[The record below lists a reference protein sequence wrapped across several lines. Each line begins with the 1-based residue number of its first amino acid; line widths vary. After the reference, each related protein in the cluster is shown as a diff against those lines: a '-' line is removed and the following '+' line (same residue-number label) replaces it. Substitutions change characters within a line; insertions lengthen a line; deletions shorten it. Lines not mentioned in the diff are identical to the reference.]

1 MKRTLPLFLY
11 FFSLFSVGQD
21 QINIQD
27 KYLGEILSVSET
39 RSLPDF
45 NIDDIQA
52 RKDLVAKIT
61 SYDYLDP
68 SYLKTNMVLN
78 MLKYKLGDENYN
90 EAVKSYVLKAEYEP
104 EGITLAGF
112 RAELEEVS
120 GIDLGE
126 FFSDWFDGKGYPT
139 YEISW
144 FQNEKNR
151 DINIVV
157 NQTQSDRSVAF
168 FEMPLPILVS
178 NEEGDRQVIRLEISE
193 NKQTFTGFIPFKI
206 TSVEIDP
213 DAQLITKN
221 NIVKTGV
228 DQEALNA
235 SITLFPNPAK
245 NLINIQNMG
254 NAVVERVSIFNMLGK
269 LVLVEDNPIAA
280 IDLKPLQFG
289 IHLVKIET
297 TQGTLH
303 KTILKE

>member
-1 MKRTLPLFLY
+1 MAKVKRL
-11 FFSLFSVGQD
+11 
-21 QINIQD
+21 
-27 KYLGEILSVSET
+27 
-39 RSLPDF
+39 
-45 NIDDIQA
+45 QA
-52 RKDLVAKIT
+52 
-61 SYDYLDP
+61 
-68 SYLKTNMVLN
+68 
-78 MLKYKLGDENYN
+78 
-90 EAVKSYVLKAEYEP
+90 EAE
-104 EGITLAGF
+104 
-112 RAELEEVS
+112 
-120 GIDLGE
+120 
-126 FFSDWFDGKGYPT
+126 GKGYPT